1 MHPAP
6 ALKKFRSYFFTKSLK
21 TMYVM
26 FLSLSK
32 CLKGNFLSPVK
43 SFNNNVLSPVKSFCH
58 LSKYKK
64 MSRYSWSFS
73 AGSCSAAWPIGLW
86 SDNCVTE
93 DMKLMQDTPNIHNIW
108 LYTMCITN
116 PEVPHFHFH
125 IKDKSRFPPNFPPP
139 VCQRFPYP
147 DLPLHLRSPSLASKM
162 QVLWHLKICWYY
174 QHQGVG
180 IINASQ
186 WIWMNVFIEQL

>member
-1 MHPAP
+1 M
-6 ALKKFRSYFFTKSLK
+6 
-21 TMYVM
+21 
-26 FLSLSK
+26 
-32 CLKGNFLSPVK
+32 
-43 SFNNNVLSPVKSFCH
+43 FCH
-58 LSKYKK
+58 LSKVFVTCQNTKRCLDTLEASLLAAVLPPDQLDYDRTIVSLKI
-64 MSRYSWSFS
+64 WS
-73 AGSCSAAWPIGLW
+73 SCKIHPIFTTY
-86 SDNCVTE
+86 NYTQCV
-93 DMKLMQDTPNIHNIW
+93 LQI
-108 LYTMCITN
+108 LR
-116 PEVPHFHFH
+116 FH
-125 IKDKSRFPPNFPPP
+125 ISISTFRTNQDFPPNSPPP